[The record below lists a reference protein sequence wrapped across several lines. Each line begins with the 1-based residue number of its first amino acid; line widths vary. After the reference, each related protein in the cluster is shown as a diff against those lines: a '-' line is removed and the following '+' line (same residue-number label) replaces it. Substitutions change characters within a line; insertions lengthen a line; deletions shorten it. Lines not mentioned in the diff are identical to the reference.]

1 MTDMANSSG
10 VVKMV
15 PFYFEAT
22 LEFSRSE
29 WNETKKG
36 IVMAADEGEAWEKVM
51 EEYEKTGGAPDVRV
65 TIFPTIGAS
74 HD

>member
-1 MTDMANSSG
+1 MI
-10 VVKMV
+10 
-15 PFYFEAT
+15 PFYFEAA

-29 WNETKKG
+29 WNENKQG
-36 IVMAADEGEAWEKVM
+36 IVMAADEGEAWSKVVA
-51 EEYEKTGGAPDVRV
+51 EYEKTGGNPAIYV